1 MAVAAGVCFALALL
15 CLLVFIFAGS
25 VPQLSG
31 LSGAL
36 RGLGGDLR
44 FVLPLAFVWF
54 GISFAGAARGKRL
67 GVLHALADVLIVLLF
82 YAALHMF
89 WADYVNENGYHVQA
103 ALGYGDF
110 LKKSYDFGVGGG
122 ALGALLGGF
131 AYMHLGKWLGFFAL
145 LLLLLGC
152 LALNGYL
159 GRWVRFVRVRLED
172 GRIARQEEERRR
184 REEDADRNFEL
195 DRRTMLRAEEMI
207 PRNAAP
213 RASARPGDAGGSAPP
228 RRRRAGFAHG
238 RAAPPSARRRGS
250 PGGSRAAPP
259 RPHGRAGFAH
269 GGALRAARRPGPMPR
284 RRKPPRRGRRS
295 ASRPRRASTTR
306 RWKTAP
312 PPRAR
317 TPSAPWCA

>member
-1 MAVAAGVCFALALL
+1 MAKKKPAVVEKRSKGPYMAVAAGVCFALALL

-131 AYMHLGKWLGFFAL
+131 AYLHLGKWLGFFAL

-159 GRWVRFVRVRLED
+159 GRWVRFIRVRLED

-184 REEDADRNFEL
+184 REEEADRNFEL
-195 DRRTMLRAEEMI
+195 DRRTMLRSEELI
-207 PRNAAP
+207 HTQPVRRTRPHSPETPLEERPRPAN
-213 RASARPGDAGGSAPP
+213 
-228 RRRRAGFAHG
+228 
-238 RAAPPSARRRGS
+238 ARRRS
-250 PGGSRAAPP
+250 
-259 RPHGRAGFAH
+259 
-269 GGALRAARRPGPMPR
+269 AARPAPDEPCLLYT
-284 RRKPPRRGRRS
+284 
-295 ASRPRRASTTR
+295 SR
-306 RWKTAP
+306 
-312 PPRAR
+312 
-317 TPSAPWCA
+317 CV